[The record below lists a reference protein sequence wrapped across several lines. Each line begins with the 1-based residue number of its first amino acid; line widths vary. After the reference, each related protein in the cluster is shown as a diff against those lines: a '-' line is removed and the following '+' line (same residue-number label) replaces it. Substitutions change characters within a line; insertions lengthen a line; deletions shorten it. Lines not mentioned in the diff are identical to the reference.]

1 MKLYATSMARVAH
14 GLQKSSGPMP
24 QIHSSSL
31 AEVRLPGPE
40 EPPHRRGTA
49 GREPDLAK
57 LRAACVQQESVY
69 REARR
74 QRGPPHG
81 TNLSS
86 TLSPDYDYFSLISLL
101 DASPSLETWR
111 LEVRCYP
118 SYISS
123 KLIYVATN
131 LGAFIDSI
139 SWFYIVLGS

>member
-1 MKLYATSMARVAH
+1 MPPPWPGWPMVFRRAPAPCPKYTAAAWQR
-14 GLQKSSGPMP
+14 SGYRGRRSRRTEEAQQDANPIW
-24 QIHSSSL
+24 QSFEQL
-31 AEVRLPGPE
+31 A
-40 EPPHRRGTA
+40 
-49 GREPDLAK
+49 
-57 LRAACVQQESVY
+57 CSQQESVY

>member
-1 MKLYATSMARVAH
+1 MCRCIYN
-14 GLQKSSGPMP
+14 KSEHDIFVVQVDIPMLP
-24 QIHSSSL
+24 TKFVNLKHLCIQII
-31 AEVRLPGPE
+31 
-40 EPPHRRGTA
+40 
-49 GREPDLAK
+49 
-57 LRAACVQQESVY
+57 
-69 REARR
+69 
-74 QRGPPHG
+74 
-81 TNLSS
+81 SS

-139 SWFYIVLGS
+139 SWFYIVLGF